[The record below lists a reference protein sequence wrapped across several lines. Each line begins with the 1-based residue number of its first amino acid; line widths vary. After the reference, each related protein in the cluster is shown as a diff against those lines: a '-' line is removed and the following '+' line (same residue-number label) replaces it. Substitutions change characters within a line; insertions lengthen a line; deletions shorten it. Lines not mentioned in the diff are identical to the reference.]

1 MKTLRRLVF
10 SVLIVLSIWNI
21 YLFIVSPSGM
31 SILTGV
37 LVSAFGWVIPTAIIV
52 STIVSMSKSIAPVM
66 MTLFF
71 NIFIFWLISGYIH
84 SQDPSKVFL
93 LALSALMYWFMCFLI
108 LLMRLF
114 WPSFTRWIKFNYTF
128 DPPPK

>member
-71 NIFIFWLISGYIH
+71 NIFIFWLISGYTH